1 MSATRSFT
9 LLETPTMKPAHE
21 LRRLPLYCLPL
32 LLAPSAVLAEDV
44 KVTLEAPQHGSLQ
57 VSPSLPADGT
67 VATGTTLTLSAAADA
82 GYALDSLYTAV
93 PGMWG
98 FAYNESM
105 QPTLTVTVNQDTTL
119 SALFLPAAELS
130 GFTFHDNIV
139 YAQPG
144 VKPLKYDV
152 WSPEGASKL
161 PIVVI
166 VHGGGWVS
174 NTEDIMRG
182 MAREIVKTG
191 RYVVASIDYR
201 WAGTAD
207 GDAEGNS
214 MHELIGDVFG
224 ALAHIQEH
232 ADSYG
237 GDATRIAVTGDSAGG
252 HLSAAAGTMIE
263 MIGEGGFG
271 EQEGVFEFMPSYL
284 PAGKSAAAVR
294 SDLLAAVKAT
304 APSYGVFSD
313 HSVDMPNLSHQSSDA
328 RADASWAAAIAPINH
343 IPAASVRAIPQYFV
357 RGTADM
363 LIRHE
368 MVQDY
373 VDALQ
378 AKGQHAV
385 YDQVE
390 GANHAFFDWKPD
402 QTTRDTFAVYGVPYT
417 AKMVAFF
424 DQVFQP

>member
-1 MSATRSFT
+1 MKHHLNT
-9 LLETPTMKPAHE
+9 LGSLA
-21 LRRLPLYCLPL
+21 L
-32 LLAPSAVLAEDV
+32 LLAPCAVLAADV
-44 KVTLEAPQHGSLQ
+44 TVTLEAPQHGSVQ
-57 VSPSLPADGT
+57 VSPPLPADGK
-67 VATGTTLTLSAAADA
+67 VAAGTTLTLSATPDA

-105 QPTLTVTVNQDTTL
+105 QPTLQVTVDQDTTV
-119 SALFLPAAELS
+119 SALFVPAATLD
-130 GFTFHDNIV
+130 GFTFRDNIM

-152 WSPEGASKL
+152 WSPDGASGL

-166 VHGGGWVS
+166 IHGDGWVS

-182 MAREIVKTG
+182 LAREIVQTG

-207 GDAEGNS
+207 GDADGNA

-232 ADSYG
+232 AAEYG
-237 GDATRIAVTGDSAGG
+237 GDAARIAVTGDSAGG
-252 HLSAAAGTMIE
+252 HLSAVAGTMIE
-263 MIGEGGFG
+263 LIGDGGFG
-271 EQEGVFEFMPSYL
+271 EQPGVFEFMPSYL
-284 PAGKSAAAVR
+284 PAGKTAADVR
-294 SDLLAAVKAT
+294 TSLLTAVKAA

-313 HSVDMPNLSHQSSDA
+313 HSVGMPNLSHQSSDA
-328 RADASWAAAIAPINH
+328 RADAAWAAAIAPINH
-343 IPAASVRAIPQYFV
+343 VPAASERAIPQYFV

-373 VDALQ
+373 VDVLQ
-378 AKGQHAV
+378 DQGQHAI
-385 YDQVE
+385 YEQVE

-402 QTTRDTFAVYGVPYT
+402 QTTRDTFATYGVPYA

-424 DQVFQP
+424 DDVFTP

>member
-1 MSATRSFT
+1 
-9 LLETPTMKPAHE
+9 MKRPPKLRHLPA
-21 LRRLPLYCLPL
+21 YCLPL
-32 LLAPSAVLAEDV
+32 LLAPFTASAEDV
-44 KVTLEAPQHGSLQ
+44 KITLEAPLHGSLQ
-57 VSPSLPADGT
+57 VSPPLPADGS
-67 VATGTTLTLSAAADA
+67 VASGTTLTVSAEPET
-82 GYALDSLYTAV
+82 GYALDSLYAAV

-98 FAYNESM
+98 FSYNESM
-105 QPTLTVTVNQDTTL
+105 QSTLTVTVDQDTTL
-119 SALFLPAAELS
+119 GALFLPATELT
-130 GFTFHDNIV
+130 GFNFYDNIV

-144 VKPLKYDV
+144 VKPLKYDI
-152 WSPEGASKL
+152 WSPEGASSL

-207 GDAEGNS
+207 GDAEGNA

-232 ADSYG
+232 AALYG

-263 MIGEGGFG
+263 LIGDGGFG
-271 EQEGVFEFMPSYL
+271 EQAGVFEFMPSYL
-284 PAGKSAAAVR
+284 PDGKSVDAVR
-294 SDLLAAVKAT
+294 SELLAAVKAA

-402 QTTRDTFAVYGVPYT
+402 QTTRDTFTVYGVPYT

-424 DQVFQP
+424 DQIFQP